1 MLEERR
7 PISHLKELMVRVFG
21 SGLIR
26 HLGLLLIRHTVT
38 PGHEESNDGTSSAK
52 CQTEAEAYSGFE
64 PLTPDDIAEI
74 ITFTAGRR
82 ENVVVADTLI
92 FPNHQAAATIM
103 HRKS

>member
-7 PISHLKELMVRVFG
+7 PSHLKELIVRVFG

-26 HLGLLLIRHTVT
+26 HLGLLIRHTVT
-38 PGHEESNDGTSSAK
+38 PGQEESNDGTSSAK